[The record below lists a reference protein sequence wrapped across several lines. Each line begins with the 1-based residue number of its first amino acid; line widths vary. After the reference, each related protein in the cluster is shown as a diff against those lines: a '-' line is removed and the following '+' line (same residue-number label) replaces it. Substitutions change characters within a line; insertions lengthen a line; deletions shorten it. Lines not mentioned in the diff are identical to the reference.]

1 MRVVGMGL
9 AIAIGLASG
18 PGMAFGADAYAPL
31 RLYQGTWRV
40 KSGHGGDAAKATVL
54 SNECARI
61 GQFFGC
67 QQTVDGKAEALIL
80 FLPYGKPGHYY
91 TQAVTVEGRAMGRG
105 DLEIEGSRWTYSS
118 KSDDGGKQ
126 TWYRTTNEFSGTD
139 RIHYEQAESSD
150 GVKWVVKGAGD
161 EERGGGGKK

>member
-1 MRVVGMGL
+1 MRVLGVGL

-18 PGMAFGADAYAPL
+18 SGMALGADAYAPL

-40 KSGHGGDAAKATVL
+40 KSGHGADAGKVTVL
-54 SNECARI
+54 VNECARI

-91 TQAVTVEGRAMGRG
+91 TQAVTAEGRAMGRG
-105 DLEIEGSRWTYSS
+105 ELEIAGSRWTYLS
-118 KSDDGGKQ
+118 KSVNDGKQ
-126 TWYRTTNEFSGTD
+126 TWYRTTNEFSGED

-150 GVKWVVKGAGD
+150 GVKWVVKGSGD
-161 EERGGGGKK
+161 EERGSGGRK

>member
-1 MRVVGMGL
+1 MRGMGTGL
-9 AIAIGLASG
+9 AIAIGLAAGS
-18 PGMAFGADAYAPL
+18 GMAFGADAYAPL

-67 QQTVDGKAEALIL
+67 QQTVDGKPEALIL
-80 FLPYGKPGHYY
+80 FLPHGEPGHYY
-91 TQAVTVEGRAMGRG
+91 TQAVTAEGRAMGRG
-105 DLEIEGSRWTYSS
+105 DLVIAGSRWTYSS

-126 TWYRTTNEFSGTD
+126 TWYRTTNEFTGAD

-150 GVKWVVKGAGD
+150 GEHWVVKGSGD
-161 EERGGGGKK
+161 EERAGGGK